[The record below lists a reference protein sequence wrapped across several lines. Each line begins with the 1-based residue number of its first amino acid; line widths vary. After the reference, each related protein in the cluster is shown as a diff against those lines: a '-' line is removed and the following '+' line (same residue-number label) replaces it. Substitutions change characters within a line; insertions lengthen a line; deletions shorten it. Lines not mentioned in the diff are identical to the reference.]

1 MACSTRRRK
10 RLSHHRGQAAV
21 ELALVLPLLAVFTVA
36 IAQFAIVGRD
46 QFALWQSARE
56 ISRIVALAPDPVLA
70 ANQQTGPGRSVSIA
84 DGAVEV
90 VLTHRTRLSF
100 AGFSFLRRTITLR
113 ARVSMALEPAVAFP
127 SDVVGDELN
136 QRGP

>member
-1 MACSTRRRK
+1 MVSSTRQRR
-10 RLSHHRGQAAV
+10 RPSHHRGQATV
-21 ELALVLPLLAVFTVA
+21 ELALVLPLLAVFTIA
-36 IAQFAIVGRD
+36 IAQFAIIGRD
-46 QFALWQSARE
+46 QLALWQSARE
-56 ISRIVALAPDPVLA
+56 VSRTVALAPDPMLVA
-70 ANQQTGPGRSVSIA
+70 RQQTGPGRSISVA

-90 VLTHRTRLSF
+90 VLIHRSRLSF

-127 SDVVGDELN
+127 SDGVGDQLD